1 LLAGAHPS
9 LVYSARRIGD
19 HDSLPFNL
27 GQHSFVDT
35 LAEVPQSTLSGVAR
49 VLDHAG
55 RLNAKT
61 AEELVKTAK
70 EKKASFISSVIG
82 AGAVAPSDLAHTLS
96 AALALPLLDL
106 AAVDVQKLPK
116 NVVDLKLAAQYQIV
130 VLGKRGNRLFIGGA
144 DPTDQEAVERI
155 KFATQLSPEW
165 VIVEH
170 DKLAK
175 LLEATGA
182 SASEALESM
191 ASGDFE
197 FDVTDDVTAPQE
209 AEAAT
214 DVEDAPVVRFLQKM
228 LIDAI
233 NARASDLHF
242 EPYEYHYRVRFRI
255 DGELREITQPP
266 IAIKDKLASRIKV
279 ISRLDIAE
287 KRVPQD
293 GRMKLKFGSKAIDF
307 RVSTLPTLF
316 GEKIVIRILDPSS
329 AKLGI
334 EALGYE
340 KIEKDRLLKAIVR
353 PYGMVLV
360 TGPTGSG
367 KTVSLYTCLN
377 ILNQPGVNIATVEDP
392 AEINLPGINQV
403 NVNDKAGLNF
413 AVALKSFLRQDPD
426 IIMVGEIRDL
436 ETADIAIKAAQTGH
450 MVMSTLHTNDA
461 PTTLTRLLNMGVAPF
476 NIASA
481 VLLITAQRLARKLC
495 ENCKA
500 PADYPREAML
510 KAGFAETDLDG
521 SWKPYRAVGC
531 SACSNGYK
539 GRVGIYQVMPISEEI
554 QRLILAEGTAIDLAA
569 QAQREGVRDLR
580 QSGLIKVRAG
590 ATTLDEVISV
600 TNE

>member
-1 LLAGAHPS
+1 
-9 LVYSARRIGD
+9 
-19 HDSLPFNL
+19 
-27 GQHSFVDT
+27 VDT
-35 LAEVPQSTLSGVAR
+35 LAEAPQSALSGVAR
-49 VLDHAG
+49 VLVHAG

-61 AEELVKTAK
+61 AEELVKSSK
-70 EKKASFISSVIG
+70 EKKTSFISSVIA
-82 AGAVAPSDLAHTLS
+82 AGAVAPADLAHTLS

-106 AAVDVQKLPK
+106 AALDLQKLPK
-116 NVVDLKLAAQYQIV
+116 NVVDAKLAVQYQVV

-175 LLEATGA
+175 ILEASGA
-182 SASEALESM
+182 SATETLESLS
-191 ASGDFE
+191 SGDFE
-197 FDVTDDVTAPQE
+197 FDVTDDVTTPQE
-209 AEAAT
+209 TEAAT

-293 GRMKLKFGSKAIDF
+293 GRMKLKFGNKAIDF

-340 KIEKDRLLKAIVR
+340 KIEKDRLLKVIQR

-377 ILNQPGVNIATVEDP
+377 ILNQPGVNISTVEDP

-403 NVNDKAGLNF
+403 NVNDKAGLTF
-413 AVALKSFLRQDPD
+413 SAALKSFLRQDPD
-426 IIMVGEIRDL
+426 VIMVGEIRDL

-495 ENCKA
+495 ENCKTQ
-500 PADYPREAML
+500 ADYPREAML
-510 KAGFAETDLDG
+510 KAGFRETDLDG
-521 SWKPYRAVGC
+521 GWKPYRAVGC
-531 SACSNGYK
+531 SACTNGYK

-590 ATTLDEVISV
+590 MTTLEEVISV

>member
-1 LLAGAHPS
+1 M
-9 LVYSARRIGD
+9 
-19 HDSLPFNL
+19 
-27 GQHSFVDT
+27 DT
-35 LAEVPQSTLSGVAR
+35 LADAPHSALSGVAR
-49 VLDHAG
+49 VLVHAG
-55 RLNAKT
+55 RLNAKV
-61 AEELVKTAK
+61 AEDLVRSSKDK
-70 EKKASFISSVIG
+70 HNSFVSAVIA
-82 AGAVAPSDLAHTLS
+82 AGAVSPADLAHTL
-96 AALALPLLDL
+96 ATALALPLLDL
-106 AAVDVQKLPK
+106 ASVDPQRLPR
-116 NVVDLKLAAQYQIV
+116 NVIDLKLAVQYQIV
-130 VLGKRGNRLFIGGA
+130 VLGKRGNRLFIAGA

-155 KFATQLSPEW
+155 KFATQMAPEW

-175 LLEATGA
+175 VLEANGA
-182 SASEALESM
+182 SANEAIESM

-209 AEAAT
+209 SADAT
-214 DVEDAPVVRFLQKM
+214 EVEDAPVVRFLQKM

-233 NARASDLHF
+233 NLRASDLHF
-242 EPYEYHYRVRFRI
+242 EPYEYHYRVRFRV

-266 IAIKDKLASRIKV
+266 IAIKDKLSSRIKV

-293 GRMKLKFGSKAIDF
+293 GRMKLKFGAKAIDF

-329 AKLGI
+329 AKVGI

-340 KIEKDRLLKAIVR
+340 KIEKDRLLKIIQR

-377 ILNQPGVNIATVEDP
+377 ILNQPGVNISTVEDP
-392 AEINLPGINQV
+392 AEINLPGVNQV
-403 NVNDKAGLNF
+403 NVNDKAGLTF
-413 AVALKSFLRQDPD
+413 SAALKSFLRQDPD

-476 NIASA
+476 NIASS

-495 ENCKA
+495 EVCKA
-500 PADYPREAML
+500 QADYPREAML
-510 KAGFAETDLDG
+510 KAGFAENDIDG
-521 SWKPYRAVGC
+521 TWRPYRAVGC
-531 SACSNGYK
+531 SACTNGYK
-539 GRVGIYQVMPISEEI
+539 GRIGIYQVMPITEAI
-554 QRLILAEGTAIDLAA
+554 QRIILNEGTSMDIAV
-569 QAQREGVRDLR
+569 QAQRENVRDLR
-580 QSGLIKVRAG
+580 QSGLVKVRAG
-590 ATTLDEVISV
+590 VTTLEEVISV

>member
-1 LLAGAHPS
+1 MET
-9 LVYSARRIGD
+9 
-19 HDSLPFNL
+19 
-27 GQHSFVDT
+27 T
-35 LAEVPQSTLSGVAR
+35 LAEPPQSALSGVAR
-49 VLDHAG
+49 MLVHAG
-55 RLNAKT
+55 KLQAKS
-61 AEELVKTAK
+61 AEDLVKQARD
-70 EKKASFISSVIG
+70 KKISFVNAVI
-82 AGAVAPSDLAHTLS
+82 AGGQVSPADLAHTLS
-96 AALALPLLDL
+96 SALALPLLDL
-106 AAVDVQKLPK
+106 SAMDPQKMPQ
-116 NVVDLKLAAQYQIV
+116 NVIDGKLAQQYQV
-130 VLGKRGNRLFIGGA
+130 VALSRRGNRLFVGGA
-144 DPTDQEAVERI
+144 DPTDLEVIERI
-155 KFATQLSPEW
+155 KFATQLQPEW

-175 LLEATGA
+175 LLSNVGVSATESLEAIAG
-182 SASEALESM
+182 
-191 ASGDFE
+191 GDFD
-197 FDVTDDVTAPQE
+197 FDIAEEDAAPQQE
-209 AEAAT
+209 SAELA

-233 NARASDLHF
+233 NLRASDLHF
-242 EPYEYHYRVRFRI
+242 EPYEYHYRVRFRV

-293 GRMKLKFGSKAIDF
+293 GRMKLKFGTKSIDF

-316 GEKIVIRILDPSS
+316 GEKIVIRILDSSS

-334 EALGYE
+334 DALGYE
-340 KIEKDRLLKAIVR
+340 KIEKDRLLAAIYR

-377 ILNQPGVNIATVEDP
+377 ILNQPGVNISTVEDP

-413 AVALKSFLRQDPD
+413 SAALKSFLRQDPD

-461 PTTLTRLLNMGVAPF
+461 PKTLTRLLNMGVAPF
-476 NIASA
+476 NIASS
-481 VLLITAQRLARKLC
+481 VLLITAQRLVRRLC
-495 ENCKA
+495 ENCKQ
-500 PADYPREAML
+500 PADYPRDAML
-510 KAGFAETDLDG
+510 KAGFNEDDFDG

-531 SACSNGYK
+531 SNCTNGYR
-539 GRVGIYQVMPISEEI
+539 GRVGLYQVMPITEDI
-554 QRLILAEGTAIDLAA
+554 QRIILAEGTAMDIAE
-569 QAQREGVRDLR
+569 QAKKEGVRDLR
-580 QSGLIKVRAG
+580 QSGLVKVRVG
-590 ATTLDEVISV
+590 VTTLEEILSA

>member
-1 LLAGAHPS
+1 
-9 LVYSARRIGD
+9 
-19 HDSLPFNL
+19 
-27 GQHSFVDT
+27 
-35 LAEVPQSTLSGVAR
+35 
-49 VLDHAG
+49 
-55 RLNAKT
+55 
-61 AEELVKTAK
+61 
-70 EKKASFISSVIG
+70 
-82 AGAVAPSDLAHTLS
+82 
-96 AALALPLLDL
+96 
-106 AAVDVQKLPK
+106 VDVQRLPR
-116 NVVDLKLAAQYQIV
+116 NIIDSKLASQYQLL
-130 VLGKRGNRLFIGGA
+130 VLGKRGNRLFIAGA
-144 DPTDQEAVERI
+144 DPTDQEALERI

-175 LLEATGA
+175 LVESQNT
-182 SASEALESM
+182 SASESLESM
-191 ASGDFE
+191 TSGDFE
-197 FDVTDDVTAPQE
+197 FDVTEEDTSAQESSADVSTE
-209 AEAAT
+209 
-214 DVEDAPVVRFLQKM
+214 VEDAPVVRFLQKM

-233 NARASDLHF
+233 NMRASDLHF

-279 ISRLDIAE
+279 ISRLDISE

-293 GRMKLKFGSKAIDF
+293 GRMKLKFGQKAIDF

-340 KIEKDRLLKAIVR
+340 KAEKERLLAAIQR

-403 NVNDKAGLNF
+403 NVNDKAGLTF
-413 AVALKSFLRQDPD
+413 AAALKSFLRQDPD

-461 PTTLTRLLNMGVAPF
+461 PSTLTRLLNMGVAPF

-481 VLLITAQRLARKLC
+481 VLLITAQRLARRLC
-495 ENCKA
+495 ENCKQ
-500 PADYPREAML
+500 PADYPRESL
-510 KAGFAETDLDG
+510 KKAGFKDEDLDG

-531 SACSNGYK
+531 GSCNNGYK
-539 GRVGIYQVMPISEEI
+539 GRVGLYQVMPITEPI
-554 QRLILAEGTAIDLAA
+554 QRIILSEGTAMDIAE
-569 QAQREGVRDLR
+569 QAQKEGVRDLR
-580 QSGLIKVRAG
+580 QSGLVKVRAG
-590 ATTLDEVISV
+590 VTTLEEVITC

>member
-1 LLAGAHPS
+1 M
-9 LVYSARRIGD
+9 
-19 HDSLPFNL
+19 
-27 GQHSFVDT
+27 DT
-35 LAEVPQSTLSGVAR
+35 LAEAPHSSLSGVAR
-49 VLDHAG
+49 VLVHASK
-55 RLNAKT
+55 LSAKA
-61 AEELVKTAK
+61 AEDLVRSSRDKRT
-70 EKKASFISSVIG
+70 SFVASVIA
-82 AGAVAPSDLAHTLS
+82 AGAVSPADLAHTL
-96 AALALPLLDL
+96 ATALALPLLDL
-106 AAVDVQKLPK
+106 NAVDAPKLPK
-116 NVVDLKLAAQYQIV
+116 NVIDGKLAAQYQVV
-130 VLGKRGNRLFIGGA
+130 VLGRRGNRVFIGGA
-144 DPTDQEAVERI
+144 DPTDQEAAERI

-175 LLEATGA
+175 LLEAAGA
-182 SASEALESM
+182 SASETMEALS
-191 ASGDFE
+191 SGDFE
-197 FDVTDDVTAPQE
+197 FDVTDEGATPAEQQE
-209 AEAAT
+209 LST

-233 NARASDLHF
+233 NLRASDLHF
-242 EPYEYHYRVRFRI
+242 EPYEYHYRVRFRV

-266 IAIKDKLASRIKV
+266 LAIKDKLAARIKV

-307 RVSTLPTLF
+307 RVSSLPTLF
-316 GEKIVIRILDPSS
+316 GEKIVVRILDPSS
-329 AKLGI
+329 AKVGI

-340 KIEKDRLLKAIVR
+340 KIEKDRLLKAIQR

-377 ILNQPGVNIATVEDP
+377 VLNQPGVNISTVEDP
-392 AEINLPGINQV
+392 AEINLPGVNQV
-403 NVNDKAGLNF
+403 NVNDKAGLTF
-413 AVALKSFLRQDPD
+413 SAALKSFLRQDPD

-436 ETADIAIKAAQTGH
+436 ETADIAMKAAQTGH

-461 PTTLTRLLNMGVAPF
+461 PTTLTRLANMGVAAF
-476 NIASA
+476 NIAAS

-495 ENCKA
+495 ENCKV

-510 KAGFAETDLDG
+510 KAGFKAEDLDG
-521 SWKPYRAVGC
+521 NWKPYRAVGC
-531 SACSNGYK
+531 SMCNNGYK

-554 QRLILAEGTAIDLAA
+554 QKIILGAGTSMLIAA

-580 QSGLIKVRAG
+580 TSGLLKVRSG
-590 ATTLDEVISV
+590 MTTLEEVISV

>member
-1 LLAGAHPS
+1 
-9 LVYSARRIGD
+9 
-19 HDSLPFNL
+19 
-27 GQHSFVDT
+27 VDT
-35 LAEVPQSTLSGVAR
+35 LTDAPQSTLSGVAR
-49 VLDHAG
+49 VLVHAG
-55 RLNAKT
+55 KLNAKT
-61 AEELVKTAK
+61 AEDLVKSAK
-70 EKKASFISSVIG
+70 DKKASFVSSVVASG
-82 AGAVAPSDLAHTLS
+82 AISPTDLAHTLA

-106 AAVDVQKLPK
+106 NAVDAQKLPR
-116 NVVDLKLAAQYQIV
+116 NIIDGKLSMQYQIV

-155 KFATQLSPEW
+155 KFATQLTPEW
-165 VIVEH
+165 VIVEQ

-175 LLEATGA
+175 ILESNGT
-182 SASEALESM
+182 SVSETLESM

-197 FDVTDDVTAPQE
+197 FDVTDDVTTQE
-209 AEAAT
+209 TQDSGSA

-266 IAIKDKLASRIKV
+266 IAIKDKLSSRIKV

-340 KIEKDRLLKAIVR
+340 KTEKDRLMACIQR
-353 PYGMVLV
+353 PYGMILV

-377 ILNQPGVNIATVEDP
+377 ILNQPGVNISTVEDP
-392 AEINLPGINQV
+392 AEINLPGVNQV
-403 NVNDKAGLNF
+403 NVNDKAGLTF
-413 AVALKSFLRQDPD
+413 AAALKSFLRQDPD
-426 IIMVGEIRDL
+426 VIMVGEIRDL

-476 NIASA
+476 NIASS

-495 ENCKA
+495 ETCKA
-500 PADYPREAML
+500 PAEYPREAML
-510 KAGFAETDLDG
+510 KAGFAPTDLDG

-531 SACSNGYK
+531 SACTNGYK
-539 GRVGIYQVMPISEEI
+539 GRVGIYQVMPITEAI
-554 QRLILAEGTAIDLAA
+554 QRIILSTGTAMDIAE

-580 QSGLIKVRAG
+580 QSGLLKVRAG
-590 ATTLDEVISV
+590 VTTLEEVIAV

>member
-1 LLAGAHPS
+1 V
-9 LVYSARRIGD
+9 LV
-19 HDSLPFNL
+19 
-27 GQHSFVDT
+27 
-35 LAEVPQSTLSGVAR
+35 
-49 VLDHAG
+49 HAG
-55 RLNAKT
+55 KLNAKT
-61 AEELVKTAK
+61 AEDLVKSSK
-70 EKKASFISSVIG
+70 DKKTNFISAVLS
-82 AGAVAPSDLAHTLS
+82 AGAVSSADLAHTLS
-96 AALALPLLDL
+96 SALALPLLDL
-106 AAVDVQKLPK
+106 NAIDPQRLPRNVIDV
-116 NVVDLKLAAQYQIV
+116 KLAAQYQIV

-144 DPTDQEAVERI
+144 DPTDQEAAERI

-170 DKLAK
+170 DKLSK
-175 LLEATGA
+175 VLEGSGA
-182 SASEALESM
+182 SATEALENIVG
-191 ASGDFE
+191 GDFE
-197 FDVTDDVTAPQE
+197 FDVADEDPAAASETQEVTA
-209 AEAAT
+209 

-242 EPYEYHYRVRFRI
+242 EPYEYHYRVRFRV

-293 GRMKLKFGSKAIDF
+293 GRMKLKFGNKSIDF

-316 GEKIVIRILDPSS
+316 GEKIVIRILDSSS

-340 KIEKDRLLKAIVR
+340 KIEKDRLLNCISR
-353 PYGMVLV
+353 PYGMILV

-377 ILNQPGVNIATVEDP
+377 ILNQPGVNISTVEDP

-403 NVNDKAGLNF
+403 NVNDKAGLTF
-413 AVALKSFLRQDPD
+413 AAALKSFLRQDPD
-426 IIMVGEIRDL
+426 VIMVGEIRDL

-450 MVMSTLHTNDA
+450 MVMSTLHTNDG

-476 NIASA
+476 NIASSI
-481 VLLITAQRLARKLC
+481 LLITAQRLGRRLC
-495 ENCKA
+495 EVCKT

-510 KAGFAETDLDG
+510 KAGYKEGELDG
-521 SWKPYRAVGC
+521 TWRPYRAVGC
-531 SACSNGYK
+531 SACTNGYR
-539 GRVGIYQVMPISEEI
+539 GRVGIYQVMPITEEI
-554 QRLILAEGTAIDLAA
+554 QRIILSEGTAMDIAEQAA
-569 QAQREGVRDLR
+569 RDGVRDLR
-580 QSGLIKVRAG
+580 QSGLVKVRAG
-590 ATTLDEVISV
+590 LTTLEEVIAV